1 VTDKRRSAG
10 SRETEGFVL
19 FSLLPFGCEEVF
31 STVSVLIQY
40 TGFQLKP
47 RGRDY
52 SYRVVGMKSED
63 REFTL
68 TISNRAFEERHFP
81 YQDGAALCYQKLQ
94 KELLAETAEFPLQH
108 HLTISDQDLDEYLA
122 KYRPPRKRS
131 W

>member
-1 VTDKRRSAG
+1 M
-10 SRETEGFVL
+10 
-19 FSLLPFGCEEVF
+19 EVIK
-31 STVSVLIQY
+31 TVAASIQY

-52 SYRVVGMKSED
+52 CYRVVALKSQD

-68 TISNRAFEERHFP
+68 TITNRAFEARHFP

-94 KELLAETAEFPLQH
+94 RELLAETAESPLQH
-108 HLTISDQDLDEYLA
+108 HLTISDEDLDEYLA
-122 KYRPPRKRS
+122 KYRPVKKRS

>member
-1 VTDKRRSAG
+1 M
-10 SRETEGFVL
+10 
-19 FSLLPFGCEEVF
+19 
-31 STVSVLIQY
+31 SVVIQY
-40 TGFQLKP
+40 TGFQLKA

-52 SYRVVGMKSED
+52 CYRVVGLKSEN

-122 KYRPPRKRS
+122 KYRPAKKRS

>member
-1 VTDKRRSAG
+1 M
-10 SRETEGFVL
+10 
-19 FSLLPFGCEEVF
+19 
-31 STVSVLIQY
+31 SVLIQY

-68 TISNRAFEERHFP
+68 TISNRAFEERRIP

-94 KELLAETAEFPLQH
+94 KELLGETDDVPVQH
-108 HLTISDQDLDEYLA
+108 HLTISDRDVDEYLA
-122 KYRPPRKRS
+122 KYRPARKRS